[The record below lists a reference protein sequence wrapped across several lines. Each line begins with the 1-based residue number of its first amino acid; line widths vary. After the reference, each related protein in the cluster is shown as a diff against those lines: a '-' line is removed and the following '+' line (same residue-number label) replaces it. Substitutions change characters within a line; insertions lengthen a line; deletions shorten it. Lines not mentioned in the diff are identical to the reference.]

1 MAEPTA
7 KNTRWVN
14 TVLIADHTMGSL
26 GLFTLMPVIA
36 VLLADQFPDAGAVAV
51 GAALFCY
58 MLAQGLSA
66 LLLSQWL
73 PRFPYVASMT
83 ASVLMSAT
91 GFGLLPY
98 AGTFAVALV
107 LLFLAGLGVSVHFV
121 LSRVLIAELITDEI
135 GRHRVYSAL
144 QIALNAAATAGPFI
158 AGFCYVAGSGD
169 GRLLL
174 GIVTVCYV
182 VAGLTI
188 VSGLPRGARPAAT
201 ATRWPISREVLSF
214 AVRDGAT
221 RRVALI
227 TMLGSFVYAQFFS
240 AFALLVAKTVAV
252 DAMRGALLAGPA
264 IAIVVLQAMVTRG
277 VNGWQR
283 RGVRPFAVLAGATL
297 LFGLSMLALGA
308 GLTPMVGALAGVLL
322 FSFAEML
329 FTPMVSTAFAGLAIP
344 SQLEAF
350 NLRQVSWTTGE
361 ALGSWCG
368 GSVFLALY
376 VAGAA
381 PAYWLVLGALTIAG
395 VGVLVLG
402 DRRGATGTAAEPVAA
417 AVAGP
422 AVGAGDPR

>member
-1 MAEPTA
+1 MAEP
-7 KNTRWVN
+7 NTRWVN
-14 TVLIADHTMGSL
+14 AVLIADHTMGSL
-26 GLFTLMPVIA
+26 GLFTLMPVVA

-58 MLAQGLSA
+58 MVAQGLSA

-73 PRFPYVASMT
+73 PRFSYVASMT
-83 ASVLMSAT
+83 TSVLLSAT

-98 AGTFAVALV
+98 ARTFTFAVLA
-107 LLFLAGLGVSVHFV
+107 LFLAGLGVSVHFV

-174 GIVTVCYV
+174 GIVTICYV
-182 VAGLTI
+182 LAGVTI
-188 VSGLPRGARPAAT
+188 VTGLPRGARPRAPAT
-201 ATRWPISREVLSF
+201 KWPISRAVLRF
-214 AVRDGAT
+214 AVRDGAA
-221 RRVALI
+221 RRVVLI
-227 TMLGSFVYAQFFS
+227 TMLGSFVYAQFFT
-240 AFALLVAKTVAV
+240 AFALLVAKTVAA
-252 DAMRGALLAGPA
+252 DLLRGVLLAGPA
-264 IAIVVLQAMVTRG
+264 IAIVVLQALVTRG
-277 VNGWQR
+277 VNEWQR
-283 RGVRPFAVLAGATL
+283 RGVRPFAVLAGAAL
-297 LFGLSMLALGA
+297 LFGLSMLVLGA
-308 GLTPMVGALAGVLL
+308 GLAPMLGALAGVLL

-350 NLRQVSWTTGE
+350 NLRQVAWTSGE

-381 PAYWLVLGALTIAG
+381 PAYWLTLGGCTVVA
-395 VGVLVLG
+395 VGVLVLS
-402 DRRGATGTAAEPVAA
+402 DRATTRV
-417 AVAGP
+417 
-422 AVGAGDPR
+422 AVGRTS